1 MKEIYEAPELN
12 LISYVPA
19 ENLASGIKVEF
30 DDMLIGNGSGAE
42 IESGDIGF
50 DF

>member
-1 MKEIYEAPELN
+1 MKEIYESPELN

-19 ENLASGIKVEF
+19 ENLSTIDFGGLVG
-30 DDMLIGNGSGAE
+30 GNGGGVE
-42 IESGDIGF
+42 TPPDSGDFGI

>member
-1 MKEIYEAPELN
+1 MKEIYESPELN

-19 ENLASGIKVEF
+19 ENLASSFGFEDLLQGIGGQ
-30 DDMLIGNGSGAE
+30 GNTT
-42 IESGDIGF
+42 IESSDIGF